1 MLVEV
6 KCLGACH
13 ARDMPATSAGLVP
26 TSAEG
31 RVLFAD
37 CSFVDGNPTVHFSGC
52 FSVSG
57 HPRAFLG
64 LFVSGRPR
72 ALLGLLVSGLPRA
85 FRGLLV
91 SGHPRALFGL
101 LVSGRPR
108 ALLGLFVSGHPRDRL
123 GLFVSG
129 HPRALLR
136 LFGNGHPNALVVLF
150 ICRRKSERPSRTVS
164 FSLST
169 EMRMLLSCRF
179 FVDGNSIHFS
189 FRIVSLST

>member
-108 ALLGLFVSGHPRDRL
+108 ALLGLFVSGHPR
-123 GLFVSG
+123 
-129 HPRALLR
+129 ALLR

-179 FVDGNSIHFS
+179 FVDGNSIHFP